1 MRRRWW
7 AASAVAALC
16 AAGLLLVSSATSAAP
31 AARSRL
37 PKSGQKAPVARA
49 AGGLDKVDG
58 IVSGHVT
65 NLTPYTWSLVL
76 KSEGP
81 FGTWVGPPLPATV
94 RPTQGFDYQTRAYTG
109 EYHVCCVTNWFFK
122 SWVTYRA
129 DTPRGTEYLTIWVNG
144 CWTEGLTNCGAFT
157 KSTLTVSAYNTTAPY
172 HTTQAP
178 FEDLAPPGPA
188 THDPAIGSTQSSD
201 FRSDVLFQVQGNYAL
216 DAAKSP
222 PELPAVLN
230 LMCAGATGTSC
241 SFTPTGQLTWGIGD
255 LTFQGSADN
264 LDCSAPPPKQS
275 TAARLPT
282 SQEPAAPRGDDS
294 DWREVSITEGRETS
308 LSLGESIS
316 LGAEGELFG
325 VIKAS
330 VSVKYGIEREWADNT
345 EIKKSV
351 KIFLPSNYIGGVW
364 TAPVVAK
371 VTGTLVVKTN
381 LASYTITNFAAT
393 KDGVSPDLKTP
404 PFDVMTFTRPL
415 TAAEYQT
422 EHQRKCPAGVAG
434 IGSLEV
440 PRPPSYR
447 LAPGTVR

>member
-1 MRRRWW
+1 MRRRRW
-7 AASAVAALC
+7 AVTAVVALC

-37 PKSGQKAPVARA
+37 PKSGQKAPVANA
-49 AGGLDKVDG
+49 AGGLDKVNG

-76 KSEGP
+76 KSDGP
-81 FGTWVGPPLPATV
+81 FGTWVGTQPPATV
-94 RPTQGFDYQTRAYTG
+94 KPTQGFDYQTHAYAG
-109 EYHVCCVTNWFFK
+109 EYHVCCSTDWHFK

-129 DTPRGTEYLTIWVNG
+129 DTPRGTEYLTIWVEG
-144 CWTEGLTNCGAFT
+144 CWTEGLANCGPFV
-157 KSTLTVSAYNTTAPY
+157 KSTLAVRAYNTTAPY
-172 HTTQAP
+172 HTAP
-178 FEDLAPPGPA
+178 LQGPYDNLPPPGPA
-188 THDPAIGSTQSSD
+188 TDDPAIGSTQGSD
-201 FRSDVLFQVQGNYAL
+201 FGSDVLFQVQGNYTL

-222 PELPAVLN
+222 PELPDVLN

-241 SFTPTGQLTWGIGD
+241 SFTPTGKLTWGIGH
-255 LTFQGSADN
+255 LMFQGSADN
-264 LDCSAPPPKQS
+264 LDCSTPPAKQS
-275 TAARLPT
+275 PAARLRA
-282 SQEPAAPRGDDS
+282 SQEPPVPPADDP

-308 LSLGESIS
+308 LSIGGSVS
-316 LGAEGELFG
+316 LGVEGELFG

-330 VSVKYGIEREWADNT
+330 VSVKYGVETEWADNT

-364 TAPVVAK
+364 AAPVVAK
-371 VTGTLVVKTN
+371 VTGTLVVKTT

-393 KDGVSPDLKTP
+393 KAGVSPDLKTP

-422 EHQRKCPAGVAG
+422 ERQRKCPAGVVG
-434 IGSLEV
+434 IGGPGMPP
-440 PRPPSYR
+440 PRVT
-447 LAPGTVR
+447 G